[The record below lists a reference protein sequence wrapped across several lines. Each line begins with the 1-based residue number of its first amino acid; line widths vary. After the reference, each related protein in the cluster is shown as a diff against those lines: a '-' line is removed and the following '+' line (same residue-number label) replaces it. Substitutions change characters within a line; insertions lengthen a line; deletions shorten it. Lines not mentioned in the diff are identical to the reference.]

1 MATTKKADRT
11 ATTNSGFTAD
21 EKAAMK
27 ERAAELKRQQNKADG
42 EADLQ
47 AKIAALP
54 GSDKAMAEKLDAI
67 VKRVAPDLEP
77 RTYYGMPAYAKD
89 GKVLLFF
96 QPASKFGARYA
107 TLGFNDGAALDD
119 GTMWPTSWGLTDMTA
134 ADEKAVAELVKQAVG

>member
-11 ATTNSGFTAD
+11 ATTNTGFTAD

-27 ERAAELKRQQNKADG
+27 ERAELKRQQGKADG

-54 GSDKAMAEKLDAI
+54 GPDKSMAKKLDAI
-67 VKRVAPDLEP
+67 VKRVAPDLEA

-89 GKVLLFF
+89 GKVLVFF

-134 ADEKAVAELVKQAVG
+134 ADEKVVADLVKKAVG

>member
-11 ATTNSGFTAD
+11 ATTNTGFTSD

-54 GSDKAMAEKLDAI
+54 GPDKDMAEKLDAI
-67 VKRVAPDLEP
+67 VKRVAPELES

-89 GKVLLFF
+89 GKVLVFF

-119 GTMWPTSWGLTDMTA
+119 GTMWATSWGLTELDQA
-134 ADEKAVAELVKQAVG
+134 GEARVAELIKQSVG

>member
-54 GSDKAMAEKLDAI
+54 GPDQSMAQKLDAI

-89 GKVLLFF
+89 GKVLVFF

-107 TLGFNDGAALDD
+107 TLGFNDGATLDD

>member
-1 MATTKKADRT
+1 MSTK
-11 ATTNSGFTAD
+11 NSEDESAGFTA
-21 EKAAMK
+21 EERAAMK

-47 AKIAALP
+47 AKIAGLP
-54 GSDKAMAEKLDAI
+54 GPDQSMAQKLDAI

-89 GKVLLFF
+89 GKVLVFF

-107 TLGFNDGAALDD
+107 TLGFNDGATLDD
-119 GTMWPTSWGLTDMTA
+119 GTMWPTSWEMTKRRASGCLTSPPIS
-134 ADEKAVAELVKQAVG
+134 KRSL

>member
-11 ATTNSGFTAD
+11 ATTNTGFTAD

-27 ERAAELKRQQNKADG
+27 ERAAELKREQGKADG

-47 AKIAALP
+47 AKIAGLE
-54 GSDKAMAEKLDAI
+54 GTDKSMAKKLDAI
-67 VKRVAPDLEP
+67 VKRVAPDLEA

-89 GKVLLFF
+89 GKVLVFF

-134 ADEKAVAELVKQAVG
+134 ADEKVVADLVKKAVG

>member
-11 ATTNSGFTAD
+11 ATTTTGFTAD

-67 VKRVAPDLEP
+67 VKRVAPELES

-89 GKVLLFF
+89 GKVLVFF

-107 TLGFNDGAALDD
+107 TLGFNDGAQLDD
-119 GTMWPTSWGLTDMTA
+119 GTMWATSWGLTELDQA
-134 ADEKAVAELVKQAVG
+134 GEARVAELIKQSVG